1 MFTYLTGK
9 NILMS
14 NDAFGQHYAT
24 AIQFND
30 QVDQEELYEEAL
42 KYYANI
48 LTPFSALVL
57 KKIDEVLGLNLAV
70 DMIAPSHGV
79 IWRKNPLQIVK
90 TYQEWASQKPERSAV
105 VLYDTMWDGTRQ
117 MAEAIGQGLAVRA

>member
-1 MFTYLTGK
+1 MP
-9 NILMS
+9 

-24 AIQFND
+24 AFRFND

-57 KKIDEVLGLNLAV
+57 EEDRGGAG
-70 DMIAPSHGV
+70 ARTCR
-79 IWRKNPLQIVK
+79 W
-90 TYQEWASQKPERSAV
+90 T
-105 VLYDTMWDGTRQ
+105 
-117 MAEAIGQGLAVRA
+117 